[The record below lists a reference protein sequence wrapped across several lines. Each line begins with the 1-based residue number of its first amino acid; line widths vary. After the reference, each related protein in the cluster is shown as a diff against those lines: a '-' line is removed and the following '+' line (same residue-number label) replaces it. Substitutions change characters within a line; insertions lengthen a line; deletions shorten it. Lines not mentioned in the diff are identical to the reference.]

1 MYMVSET
8 VSNSMQPINDFIFQ
22 SLPYL
27 ALALLIV
34 VALVML
40 RKLIDAVTYKR
51 HKHDACGSTNKWWDW
66 KEFEENEKKN
76 KKDS

>member
-8 VSNSMQPINDFIFQ
+8 VSHSMQPINNFIFQ

-27 ALALLIV
+27 GLVLLIV
-34 VALVML
+34 VALVMF
-40 RKLIDAVTYKR
+40 RKLIDAVTYKK

-66 KEFEENEKKN
+66 EDYENEKKN
-76 KKDS
+76 KKVS